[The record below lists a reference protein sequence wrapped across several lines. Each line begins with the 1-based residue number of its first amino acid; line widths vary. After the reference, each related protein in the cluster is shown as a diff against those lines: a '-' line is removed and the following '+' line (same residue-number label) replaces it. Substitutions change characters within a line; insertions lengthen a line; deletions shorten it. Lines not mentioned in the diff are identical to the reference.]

1 MNVHEY
7 QAAEVLARH
16 GVPVN
21 PGRVASS
28 PEEAAEI
35 ARELGGTVAVKAQVH
50 IGGRGKAGGIK
61 LAHSPEEAH
70 AAATAILGMDIR
82 GHVVNK
88 VLVAKG
94 AQIDKEFYLGVVL
107 DRPNRQILVMAS
119 AEGGVEIEE
128 VARERPE
135 KILRAL
141 GDPELGLR
149 PYQARQLGF
158 ELGLATDKVN
168 GFAAIAQKLY
178 DVYLQEDATLVEIN
192 PLILNKSGEWQAL
205 DSKMSFD
212 DSALARHPEIEAMR
226 DMAEENATEL
236 DARRHG
242 ISFVKLDGTIG
253 CIVNGAG
260 LAMAT
265 MDAVKIH
272 GGEPANF
279 LDVGGGAS
287 ADQVAK
293 AFSLVT
299 ADPNVNAILINIF
312 GGITRGDVVAHG
324 IREAME
330 RVGVTVPIVVRLS
343 GTNAEEGKQILAEA
357 GLTAVDT
364 MDEAAGAVVAAAKGA
379 ATTTTA

>member
-7 QAAEVLARH
+7 QAADVLARH

-21 PGRVASS
+21 PGRVAFTAD
-28 PEEAAEI
+28 EAADI
-35 ARELGGTVAVKAQVH
+35 ARELGGTVAIKAQVH

-61 LAHSPEEAH
+61 LAHSPEEAR
-70 AAATAILGMDIR
+70 AAAIAILGMDIR
-82 GHVVNK
+82 GHVVSK

-94 AQIDKEFYLGVVL
+94 AEIDKEFYLGVVL
-107 DRPNRQILVMAS
+107 DRPNRQILVMTS

-141 GDPELGLR
+141 GDPELGLQA
-149 PYQARQLGF
+149 YQARQLGF
-158 ELGLATDKVN
+158 ELGLLADKVN
-168 GFAAIAQKLY
+168 GFAAIAMALY
-178 DVYLQEDATLVEIN
+178 DVYLEEDATLVEIN
-192 PLILNKSGEWQAL
+192 PLILTTSGEWQAL

-212 DSALARHPEIEAMR
+212 DNALARHPGIEAMR
-226 DMAEENATEL
+226 DLAEENAVEL
-236 DARRHG
+236 DARQSG
-242 ISFVKLDGTIG
+242 ISFVKLDGNIG

-272 GGEPANF
+272 GGDPANF

-299 ADPNVNAILINIF
+299 ADPNVSAILINIF
-312 GGITRGDVVAHG
+312 GGITRGDVVAQG

-330 RVGVTVPIVVRLS
+330 RVGVSVPIVVRLA
-343 GTNAEEGKQILAEA
+343 GTNADEGKAILAEA
-357 GLTAVDT
+357 GLIAVDT
-364 MDEAAGAVVAAAKGA
+364 MDEAAIAVVSAARSAAA
-379 ATTTTA
+379 